1 MVLKEAG
8 DKVSVSSIG
17 WYNENELRSYPIH
30 ERATRVDDSG
40 AVLPNSLIVDIGV
53 VVPKL
58 PPGASAEFTGV
69 RISSVTVRPGMI
81 SLGVSCDRGGLLVR
95 TFPTAGLQRYRA
107 YPLYPLV
114 NDVSGWVAFG
124 SYNHNGTAKDF
135 KFSTAGQSGIES
147 RCLKY
152 VPAPGITRFVYKDG
166 DMTAGASGVV
176 KLVGTADF
184 TFRRVEDNPN
194 EIRIGL
200 SNAVAS
206 SFLTNCNKNATTEL
220 CGHPPIR
227 TINGVGADENGAITI
242 RFE

>member
-1 MVLKEAG
+1 M
-8 DKVSVSSIG
+8 
-17 WYNENELRSYPIH
+17 
-30 ERATRVDDSG
+30 
-40 AVLPNSLIVDIGV
+40 
-53 VVPKL
+53 PKL
-58 PPGASAEFTGV
+58 PHGASAEFTGV

-81 SLGVSCDRGGLLVR
+81 SVGVSCDRGGLLVR

-124 SYNHNGTAKDF
+124 SYKHNGTAKDF

-152 VPAPGITRFVYKDG
+152 
-166 DMTAGASGVV
+166 AGAWNNPFCVQGWRHDSWSIWRV
-176 KLVGTADF
+176 KLVGTSDF

-200 SNAVAS
+200 SNAAAS